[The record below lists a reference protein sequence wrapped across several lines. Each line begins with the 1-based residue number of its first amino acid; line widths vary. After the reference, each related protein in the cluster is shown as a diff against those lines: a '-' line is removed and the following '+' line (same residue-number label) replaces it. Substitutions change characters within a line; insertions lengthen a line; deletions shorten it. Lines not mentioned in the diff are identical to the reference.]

1 MAKLSLTALL
11 LMAGSIGSAQ
21 QVLILTS
28 GVQIQGKYA
37 GGDANTVDFLDQHG
51 DRHSYPTYDIK
62 DLVFNLPAAP
72 PDAKD
77 YPDKDVEPAV
87 GWVRYKMLPAGTEI
101 AVETAQALDTRDT
114 GKDQPYLGSINED
127 VRDSTGNVVIPKGSA
142 AHLVFPHGDDQ
153 GKIILRSV
161 SLNGQRYLLGA
172 VASEGNPPGT
182 QLITRRNEPKVAPAT
197 VLRFRLDQPVY
208 LYQ

>member
-1 MAKLSLTALL
+1 
-11 LMAGSIGSAQ
+11 
-21 QVLILTS
+21 
-28 GVQIQGKYA
+28 
-37 GGDANTVDFLDQHG
+37 
-51 DRHSYPTYDIK
+51 
-62 DLVFNLPAAP
+62 
-72 PDAKD
+72 
-77 YPDKDVEPAV
+77 
-87 GWVRYKMLPAGTEI
+87 VRYKMLPAGTEI
-101 AVETAQALDTRDT
+101 TVATTQAVDTVNI
-114 GKDQPYLGSINED
+114 GKDEPYLGSINED

-172 VASEGNPPGT
+172 VASAGNPPGT
-182 QLITRRNEPKVAPAT
+182 QLVTRSNEPKVAPAT